1 MYFFIK
7 SHSKITNQ
15 IMFSIALLIKKVKS
29 QYLLQSSAQ
38 QLELL

>member
-7 SHSKITNQ
+7 SHSKITKQ

-29 QYLLQSSAQ
+29 QYLQQSSAQ